1 MFGVITVRGMDMS
14 ACDVIEGPI
23 DDDKF
28 YYEFFLP
35 KFLPALQPF
44 DDRLLDNR
52 CERSPSLPV
61 RSTSAL
67 SICAVSLVS
76 CLSSL
81 PLWDPLIIQGGR
93 GILPC
98 MILSDP
104 LSFRTVY
111 RERVPCSV
119 VLMDNAGQHWQPR
132 VIEDMLEKGV
142 VIIPLTPRDFSSSPP
157 GECACDARAASART
171 TGDYAGGE
179 CACAGER
186 QQRPCS
192 QRPRSYHETWC
203 HVHRVPIQPDEGVR
217 EA

>member
-1 MFGVITVRGMDMS
+1 MLTPQPLSVNLWQSVLQHALADYYPTRCMVAFDESQVSRNAADATRGRGPRGQPATGWQVPSKWPSVLRTVFGVITVRGMDMS

-44 DDRLLDNR
+44 DDRVLDNR

-81 PLWDPLIIQGGR
+81 PLWDPLS
-93 GILPC
+93 
-98 MILSDP
+98 LS
-104 LSFRTVY
+104 
-111 RERVPCSV
+111 
-119 VLMDNAGQHWQPR
+119 
-132 VIEDMLEKGV
+132 
-142 VIIPLTPRDFSSSPP
+142 
-157 GECACDARAASART
+157 
-171 TGDYAGGE
+171 YA
-179 CACAGER
+179 
-186 QQRPCS
+186 
-192 QRPRSYHETWC
+192 
-203 HVHRVPIQPDEGVR
+203 
-217 EA
+217 

>member
-1 MFGVITVRGMDMS
+1 VLRTVFGVITVRGMDMS

-76 CLSSL
+76 PSLGSLVPVPLCVCLSLSL
-81 PLWDPLIIQGGR
+81 SLSLS
-93 GILPC
+93 PC
-98 MILSDP
+98 VCL
-104 LSFRTVY
+104 V
-111 RERVPCSV
+111 
-119 VLMDNAGQHWQPR
+119 
-132 VIEDMLEKGV
+132 
-142 VIIPLTPRDFSSSPP
+142 
-157 GECACDARAASART
+157 
-171 TGDYAGGE
+171 
-179 CACAGER
+179 
-186 QQRPCS
+186 
-192 QRPRSYHETWC
+192 
-203 HVHRVPIQPDEGVR
+203 
-217 EA
+217 